1 MPTSTRPVFLIEY
14 CADSV
19 RNNHLK
25 QHRQQLREA
34 AAFFDPPV
42 RLLALNWSLDSRP
55 PAMIHRVCVDRVI
68 SRGENHQSLIADSSD
83 ARSHEEVLWMFI
95 NNTQELETGEVDAS
109 IEMDLDEGLEDA
121 VRRAVK
127 GVIKILELPAPSE
140 EEIKAAL
147 EKVLSYEPSSKA
159 AAAPPAKANKQDPRY
174 YALLPELDFRSL
186 LDERLG
192 ENAISAE
199 GFPIPDEISSF
210 WRNLKGEDRV
220 TKRPHVTVVHSKAKD
235 ELKEL
240 WDACR
245 RVRALTGEPPLYK
258 AKFGQALCDGRV
270 LCLTVD
276 ELKLS
281 ERDEEDEAAKLV
293 LEHLPE
299 STVKGLHVTV
309 GTRHADFSPFESKSL
324 TERWRAGDR
333 EGIWSV
339 DLGGVEFVG
348 AVKGLMG

>member
-1 MPTSTRPVFLIEY
+1 MV
-14 CADSV
+14 
-19 RNNHLK
+19 
-25 QHRQQLREA
+25 
-34 AAFFDPPV
+34 
-42 RLLALNWSLDSRP
+42 
-55 PAMIHRVCVDRVI
+55 HRVCADRVI
-68 SRGENHQSLIADSSD
+68 SRGENHQSLIADSSE

-109 IEMDLDEGLEDA
+109 VEMDLDEGLEAA
-121 VRRAVK
+121 VRRAVN
-127 GVIKILELPAPSE
+127 GVVKILELPSPSE
-140 EEIKAAL
+140 EEIQAAL
-147 EKVLSYEPSSKA
+147 EKVLSYKPSSKA
-159 AAAPPAKANKQDPRY
+159 TAAPPAKTNKQDPRY
-174 YALLPELDFRSL
+174 YAVLPELSFQSSL
-186 LDERLG
+186 DDKLS
-192 ENAISAE
+192 ENALSPE

-220 TKRPHVTVVHSKAKD
+220 TKRPHMTVVHSKAKD

-245 RVRALTGEPPLYK
+245 RVRSLTGEPPLFN
-258 AKFGQALCDGRV
+258 AKFGHALCDGRV

-281 ERDEEDEAAKLV
+281 EGDGVDEAAKLV

-299 STVKGLHVTV
+299 STIRGLHVTV
-309 GTRHADFSPFESKSL
+309 GTRNADVSPFESRSV
-324 TERWRAGDR
+324 TERWRSGDR

-339 DLGGVEFVG
+339 DLGGIEFVG